1 MISVAM
7 GYRNRKQL
15 LIRTLDSMRKSAI
28 EDYEVVIV
36 DDASDEEHRIEDIL
50 PLYPEIKFHRF
61 EPEEKYWFNPCI
73 AYNKAFEMCSNKII
87 VIQNPECF
95 HHGDVLSAAVANV
108 NRFNYVLLPVYA
120 LNRDETENLFEE
132 IANKTQE
139 DLLKYLL
146 PAPWSGIEGSSGWY
160 NHATHNRR
168 GLHFCSA
175 MHKSSLKELKGFDER
190 FAHGYSFEDDE
201 FINRI
206 TMNGYK
212 IQYLNDPVVFHQW
225 HYSSHITDNPKFQEL
240 FIENRDLLIKLKN
253 RQLPLWGSYENI

>member
-1 MISVAM
+1 MISIAM

-15 LIRTLDSMRKSAI
+15 LIRTLDSIRKSSI
-28 EDYEVVIV
+28 KDYEVVIV

-50 PLYPEIKFHRF
+50 PAYPEIKFHRF

-73 AYNKAFEMCSNKII
+73 AYNKAFEMCTYKVI

-95 HHGDVLSAAVANV
+95 HHGDVLSAALTHVS
-108 NRFNYVLLPVYA
+108 RSNYVLMPVYA
-120 LNRDETENLFEE
+120 LNRDETENKFEDIASKSQSDLF
-132 IANKTQE
+132 Q
-139 DLLKYLL
+139 YLL
-146 PAPWSGIEGSSGWY
+146 PAPWSGVEGSSGWY
-160 NHATHNRR
+160 NHAVYNRR

-175 MHKSSLKELKGFDER
+175 IHKSSLKELKGFDER

-212 IQYLNDPVVFHQW
+212 IEFLNEPVVFHQW
-225 HYSSHITDNPKFQEL
+225 HYSSHITDNPKFYEL
-240 FIENRDLLIKLKN
+240 FVENRNLLIKLKN
-253 RQLPLWGSYENI
+253 RQVPFWGSYENI